1 MGYEQSKSMAMRDMY
16 IDSDRIYFSNHTFNA
31 LISMDKIS
39 GEFRYLKSFNGVVPW
54 MKALHRRIIMYKESL
69 FFFPDDSKGISKYNL
84 VTGEIDFFKAKEKFM
99 QVADAF
105 LFGKNA
111 YLVPRSIKQP
121 FYVFDMERCRYESR
135 YCWNLMIIEKL
146 GINYEIFIW
155 PPCIIERT
163 IWVLVKNLNV
173 VIETSIDDWSIELY
187 FFDKDLLFD
196 SITSDGKNIW
206 LSSGSNDVI
215 ICWNKSIGLV
225 RRYVLS
231 EFRNSKMT
239 RDISR
244 LIFVQDR
251 IFVLPKMGNEL
262 FVINL
267 SGRVEKIIIPHLQR
281 VHDLARESCAL
292 FSECVVYEGE
302 VYLLP
307 LAANKMYRLS
317 LCEYKITE
325 FDMTFFDIE
334 TYYKNIVVASEIW
347 QDKEPIIEYLEQYH
361 EGVHQ
366 NVNLFDYLYIIITD
380 IQSKERIT
388 QEKETCGHNIF
399 ELIKRMDN

>member
-1 MGYEQSKSMAMRDMY
+1 M
-16 IDSDRIYFSNHTFNA
+16 
-31 LISMDKIS
+31 
-39 GEFRYLKSFNGVVPW
+39 
-54 MKALHRRIIMYKESL
+54 
-69 FFFPDDSKGISKYNL
+69 
-84 VTGEIDFFKAKEKFM
+84 
-99 QVADAF
+99 
-105 LFGKNA
+105 
-111 YLVPRSIKQP
+111 
-121 FYVFDMERCRYESR
+121 
-135 YCWNLMIIEKL
+135 
-146 GINYEIFIW
+146 
-155 PPCIIERT
+155 
-163 IWVLVKNLNV
+163 
-173 VIETSIDDWSIELY
+173 
-187 FFDKDLLFD
+187 
-196 SITSDGKNIW
+196 
-206 LSSGSNDVI
+206 
-215 ICWNKSIGLV
+215 
-225 RRYVLS
+225 
-231 EFRNSKMT
+231 
-239 RDISR
+239 
-244 LIFVQDR
+244 
-251 IFVLPKMGNEL
+251 
-262 FVINL
+262 
-267 SGRVEKIIIPHLQR
+267 
-281 VHDLARESCAL
+281 